1 METND
6 KRPETEITLN
16 KVLGLIVAVF
26 AVVGVLS
33 LIWAQWRM
41 LQVSATMVFVVALIL
56 LHIPENW

>member
-6 KRPETEITLN
+6 KRPETEITMN
-16 KVLGLIVAVF
+16 KVLGLIIAVF

>member
-6 KRPETEITLN
+6 KRPETEITMN